1 MQKAIACNPD
11 TKSCLVYL
19 HAQGG
24 SCENTT
30 VVVAPGSARVIEL
43 TAPEL
48 SVFEV
53 GVERQEIG
61 AVTAVSGL
69 LYGPRRIQAEST
81 LKFTRSALEL
91 SACSHMHVGCAAV
104 TGVAAH
110 GVPSSLL

>member
-1 MQKAIACNPD
+1 M
-11 TKSCLVYL
+11 VYL

-53 GVERQEIG
+53 GVKRQEIG
-61 AVTAVSGL
+61 AVTAVPAL
-69 LYGPRRIQAEST
+69 LYGSRKIQAESLAT
-81 LKFTRSALEL
+81 LKFTGSALEL

-110 GVPSSLL
+110 RVPSSLL